1 MPFRFDDKTVNSVP
15 ELLSFV
21 EKDLDEILESVSA
34 DSRERFPGIWYR
46 GLGDIINHKLQ
57 PTLHRNQTPV
67 SDEIQLMNRFKQNA
81 HEFLDYRPQGEWEW
95 MFLMRHHTLPSRLLD
110 WTESPLIGTYFAVED
125 KPQLNYDGEEPD
137 GVLWCLH
144 PTRLNEIAS
153 SGTIRTDVVPLFD
166 DEQQD
171 AQDRTDED
179 LFLRNYLPSTVSRG
193 ISEIAVPPAAGIGI
207 RTTKRIQAQQGVFT
221 IHHAD
226 RTPLE
231 NVGDSSHVW
240 RYIIPKESKE
250 NIRMQ
255 LRRLQITKLTVF
267 PELDNVAN
275 EAKRGF

>member
-15 ELLSFV
+15 ELLRFV
-21 EKDLDEILESVSA
+21 EEDLDEILESVSV

-46 GLGDIINHKLQ
+46 GLGDIINHKLL

-95 MFLMRHHTLPSRLLD
+95 MFLMRHHKLPSRLLD
-110 WTESPLIGTYFAVED
+110 WTESPLIGTYFAVEEID
-125 KPQLNYDGEEPD
+125 PQLTDDGGEPD
-137 GVLWCLH
+137 GVLWCLL

-153 SGTIRTDVVPLFD
+153 SDTIRTDVVPLFD
-166 DEQQD
+166 DEEHET
-171 AQDRTDED
+171 AEA
-179 LFLRNYLPSTVSRG
+179 LFLRNYLRSRVAPT
-193 ISEIAVPPAAGIGI
+193 ISNVAVTPAAGISI
-207 RTTKRIQAQQGVFT
+207 RITKRIQAQQGVFT

-226 RTPLE
+226 RTPIE
-231 NVGDSSHVW
+231 SVNDTSHLW
-240 RYIIPKESKE
+240 RYIIPKESKQK
-250 NIRMQ
+250 IRTQ

-267 PELDNVAN
+267 PELDNVAG